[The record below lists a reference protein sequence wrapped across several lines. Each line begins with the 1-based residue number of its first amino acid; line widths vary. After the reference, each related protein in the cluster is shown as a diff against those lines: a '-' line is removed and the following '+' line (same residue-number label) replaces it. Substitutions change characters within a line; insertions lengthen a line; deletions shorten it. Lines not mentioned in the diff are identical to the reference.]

1 MNVFNVFQDD
11 SEQESTDLPSSR
23 LRELIEKRKR
33 DVGDETLLN
42 KKLKNAGNIEKS
54 ENGIE
59 NTDCDMENANA
70 NGELSEQAELKLG
83 EVCEL
88 NTNEDWTESEGH
100 TKGLDSSLLNRAKL
114 RSPQIK
120 IHVVEALELCL
131 HEVALPPDIDY
142 RPLQRPKKL
151 LKEYKF
157 LLDPFQKE
165 AIMCIENDE
174 SVLVSAHT
182 SSGKTVVGEYSI
194 IKSLNLKQRVIYTTP
209 IKALSNQKYR
219 EFQEE
224 FGDVG
229 LITGDVTINPT
240 AGCLIMTTEILR
252 NMLYRGSEII
262 REVSWVIF
270 DEIHYMRDKERGV
283 VWEETLILLPDNVHF
298 VFLSATIPNARQFA
312 EWVAHL
318 HHQPCHVV
326 YTDYRPTPLQHYI
339 FPIGGDSLHLVID
352 EKGAFNERNFDIVMK
367 LISNVGK
374 VKKTENKQWMGRN
387 NEGKETACL
396 KIVRMVMEKN
406 LAPAIIFSFSKK
418 ECEIY
423 AMQISKLDFNTSDE
437 KKLVD
442 EIFENAMDVLSD
454 EDRSLPQVENV
465 LPLLRRGI
473 GIHHGGLLPILKET
487 IEVLFSEGLIKALF
501 ATETFAMGLN
511 MPARTV
517 IFTSIKKYDGSQNRF
532 LTSGEYIQ
540 MSGRAGRRGLD
551 DKGTVIVMFDE
562 PLSPANAKDLLQGK
576 ADALNSAFHLSY
588 NMILNLIRVDD
599 INPEYLL
606 DKSFFQFQNH
616 AKIPKLREEYDELE
630 KKIAQIKIAD
640 EKKISSFKKL
650 TVEQDELMKE
660 YLTFVHKPDN
670 LKQFLRPGRLVK
682 VKTIGDK
689 ELGWAMLLNYKH
701 ASSPKDNPAKD
712 ASTINIDVLIMIDQK
727 STAKNPEKCLPGITG
742 QMVIITMPHTNILQL
757 SSVCVVLPRDLRVE
771 DNMTTA
777 KMAYKEVEERF
788 KGEFPLLDP
797 LKMIRNSIPRIAV
810 IEEQLASLE
819 QRIKDHNAKEF
830 EDLDKRL
837 ETLHE
842 KDRLIAE
849 RNNLEVEIDKSL
861 SLLQM
866 DELKCRKRVLRRLEF
881 CTESD
886 VITLKG
892 RVACEI
898 SSADELLLTEL
909 LFSGVFNDLTPQ
921 QATSLLSCFVCE
933 EKGPGTTKMAEELM
947 KPLRLGKDIAKR
959 IANIFLEAKM
969 DVDRDS
975 YLDQMKPFLMDAVLA
990 WCNGV
995 TFLEICKMTDV
1006 FEGNIIR
1013 CLRLLEELLRQLI
1026 QAAKTL
1032 GNQDLEAKFNEGI
1045 KHIKRDIVFAAS
1057 LYL

>member
-1 MNVFNVFQDD
+1 MDVFNVFEDNT
-11 SEQESTDLPSSR
+11 EEESTDLPSSR
-23 LRELIEKRKR
+23 LRDIIEKRKR
-33 DVGDETLLN
+33 DVADEKLLN
-42 KKLKNAGNIEKS
+42 KKLKNTENNVDKS
-54 ENGIE
+54 VNDNTETIE
-59 NTDCDMENANA
+59 NDTEKD
-70 NGELSEQAELKLG
+70 SSFTELKIDEVG
-83 EVCEL
+83 EFKNNGNLIECDDNHV
-88 NTNEDWTESEGH
+88 
-100 TKGLDSSLLNRAKL
+100 KGLDPNLLNRAKL

-120 IHVVEALELCL
+120 VHVVEALELCV

-142 RPLQRPKKL
+142 RPLPRPKKL

-194 IKSLNLKQRVIYTTP
+194 IKSLKQKQRVIYTTP

-339 FPIGGDSLHLVID
+339 FPIGGDALHLVVD

-367 LISNVGK
+367 LVSNTGK
-374 VKKTENKQWMGRN
+374 VKKTENKQFRGLN

-423 AMQISKLDFNTSDE
+423 AMQIAKLDFNTRDE

-442 EIFENAMDVLSD
+442 EIFENAMDVLSE

-517 IFTSIKKYDGSQNRF
+517 IFTSIKKFDGSQNRC

-562 PLSPANAKDLLQGK
+562 PLSPASAKDLLQGK

-630 KKIAQIKIAD
+630 KKIAQIKISD
-640 EKKISSFKKL
+640 EKKISSYKQLNIEKE
-650 TVEQDELMKE
+650 VLMKE
-660 YLTFVHKPDN
+660 YLAFVHKPNN
-670 LKQFLRPGRLVK
+670 LKQYLRPGRLIK
-682 VKTIGDK
+682 VKTVGDK
-689 ELGWAMLLNYKH
+689 ELGWAMLLNYRH
-701 ASSPKDNPAKD
+701 VSSSHPLKDNP
-712 ASTINIDVLIMIDQK
+712 TIDIDVLIMIDPK
-727 STAKNPEKCLPGITG
+727 STAKNPQKCLPGITG

-777 KMAYKEVEERF
+777 KIAYKEVEERF

-797 LKMIRNSIPRIAV
+797 LKMIRNSTPRIAV
-810 IEEQLASLE
+810 VEEQLASLE
-819 QRIKDHNAKEF
+819 QKIKDHNAKDF

-842 KDRLIAE
+842 KDKLVAA
-849 RNNLEVEIDKSL
+849 RNNLEAEIDRSL

-933 EKGPGTTKMAEELM
+933 EKNPGTTKMAEELM

-969 DVDRDS
+969 EVDRDM
-975 YLDQMKPFLMDAVLA
+975 YVDQMKPFLMDAVLA

-1045 KHIKRDIVFAAS
+1045 KLIKRDIVFAAS